1 MCLYL
6 RHCKDIVFFN
16 TFQIF
21 TKVFLNKVLF
31 LTDFI
36 SVSALE
42 TYFNKKGAHHCDP

>member
-21 TKVFLNKVLF
+21 PKVFLNKVLF